1 MLSQTSVLATGRMTN
16 VVSGKRLACCNAED
30 VHLNTI
36 DFSPVPAPTGANSAD
51 LIDRAPL
58 HCKLDKAE
66 ENSDTLYLQ
75 AANRTKDLKGDFR
88 RPFREADREI
98 KRALAPPSSEDGS
111 ETTWRRLLRLKEG
124 LTSTLLQPIQMH
136 HLKLKRNELVISL
149 LLREISSGISLISS
163 TGTG

>member
-51 LIDRAPL
+51 LIDRGPL

-66 ENSDTLYLQ
+66 KNSDTLYLQ

-98 KRALAPPSSEDGS
+98 KRAFAPSSSKGGS
-111 ETTWRRLLRLKEG
+111 ETTWRSCRD
-124 LTSTLLQPIQMH
+124 
-136 HLKLKRNELVISL
+136 
-149 LLREISSGISLISS
+149 
-163 TGTG
+163 

>member
-16 VVSGKRLACCNAED
+16 VVSGKRLVCCNAED

-51 LIDRAPL
+51 LIDRGPL

-75 AANRTKDLKGDFR
+75 AVSGTKDLKGDFR
-88 RPFREADREI
+88 HPLGKLIE
-98 KRALAPPSSEDGS
+98 KLA
-111 ETTWRRLLRLKEG
+111 
-124 LTSTLLQPIQMH
+124 H
-136 HLKLKRNELVISL
+136 FCAVEL
-149 LLREISSGISLISS
+149 
-163 TGTG
+163 

>member
-51 LIDRAPL
+51 LIDRGPL

-75 AANRTKDLKGDFR
+75 APNRTKDLKGDFR
-88 RPFREADREI
+88 RPFRKADREI
-98 KRALAPPSSEDGS
+98 KRALAPSSSKDGS
-111 ETTWRRLLRLKEG
+111 ETTWRRLL
-124 LTSTLLQPIQMH
+124 
-136 HLKLKRNELVISL
+136 
-149 LLREISSGISLISS
+149 
-163 TGTG
+163 

>member
-51 LIDRAPL
+51 LIDRGPL
-58 HCKLDKAE
+58 RCKLDKAD

-75 AANRTKDLKGDFR
+75 AATRTKDLK
-88 RPFREADREI
+88 
-98 KRALAPPSSEDGS
+98 
-111 ETTWRRLLRLKEG
+111 RRL
-124 LTSTLLQPIQMH
+124 QMP
-136 HLKLKRNELVISL
+136 L
-149 LLREISSGISLISS
+149 
-163 TGTG
+163 